1 MQQDQT
7 KTDKIGSQCGLEYL
21 GETNVNTDPANL
33 FNDDLDPKAYAKRSS
48 SVRNAYSKY
57 FIFNNHAIAT
67 DKFKELVYYDKIP
80 TEIITVA
87 YHRRFVFK
95 ENRIFSKNHP

>member
-1 MQQDQT
+1 M
-7 KTDKIGSQCGLEYL
+7 EYL
-21 GETNVNTDPANL
+21 GETKVSTDPANL
-33 FNDDLDPKAYAKRSS
+33 FNDDLDPKAYTKRLQNI
-48 SVRNAYSKY
+48 RNSYSKY

-80 TEIITVA
+80 TEILCVA
-87 YHRRFVFK
+87 YHRRFIFK